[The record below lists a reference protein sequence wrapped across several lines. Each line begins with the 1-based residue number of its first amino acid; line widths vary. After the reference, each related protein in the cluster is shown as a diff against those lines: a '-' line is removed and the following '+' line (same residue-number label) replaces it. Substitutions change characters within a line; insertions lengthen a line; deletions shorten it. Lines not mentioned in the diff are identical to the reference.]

1 LTRLYGFRIAIALTA
16 TITVAAAGCKSAPVA
31 GDNGP
36 RREMLALLMPSRIEI
51 VKPFTHVKSFD
62 RDNTPDG
69 IELLLRAV
77 NSLDNPGLMIV
88 GQVRVEL
95 FEFVEASAE
104 PKGRRVDYWDIDL
117 STAARQK
124 SFWNQLTQMYEFRL
138 GVDPSVLPRQ
148 KSFVLMVTYNTP
160 LGEHLTDECVIEYG
174 GPGVAPG
181 ANRSAGGWSPA
192 PRGVV
197 W

>member
-1 LTRLYGFRIAIALTA
+1 MKVLYASQNVCSMSAAIIL
-16 TITVAAAGCKSAPVA
+16 VAAGCKSAPRT
-31 GDNGP
+31 GDESA

-51 VKPFTHVKSFD
+51 VKPFTRVKSFD

-88 GQVRVEL
+88 GHVRVEL

-104 PKGRRVDYWDIDL
+104 PKGQRLDFWDIDL
-117 STAARQK
+117 SSAAKQK
-124 SFWNQLTQMYEFRL
+124 AFWSQLTQMYEFRL
-138 GVDPSVLPRQ
+138 GVDSSVLPRER
-148 KSFVLMVTYNTP
+148 SFVLAVTYNSP

-174 GPGVAPG
+174 GPGVAF
-181 ANRSAGGWSPA
+181 GGSRPV
-192 PRGVV
+192 GG
-197 W
+197 